1 MPDTIHALGEWD
13 RCVRDGGVLF
23 FIVPHKERTFDRL
36 RPRTA
41 LQHHL
46 ADYAERMTVDSDP
59 LVPTSHYHVWI
70 TEDFVAL
77 IEFLNAQ
84 GFLDWEILEVEDVDS
99 KVGNGFTVVA
109 RKRRTV
115 ERTADGDRGGVEGPI
130 AFHQLTRAFPF
141 RVIDHSLERI
151 ALGPELPQQIDAPHG
166 VYRVLPIHE
175 GFPPRA
181 GPAFEL
187 QIGDEVDAP
196 VIEAVELVDGKA
208 VFHGH
213 ALTEST
219 WLEATYPDGTVH
231 QVLPAYADGRLALSV
246 EGLVLPAGGF
256 PIVPVTPAPGGGRG
270 PTFSAWTWDSLE

>member
-1 MPDTIHALGEWD
+1 MSCHLLGM
-13 RCVRDGGVLF
+13 GL
-23 FIVPHKERTFDRL
+23 P
-36 RPRTA
+36 PATA
-41 LQHHL
+41 LIL
-46 ADYAERMTVDSDP
+46 GGLISMSSTALVIRLLSD
-59 LVPTSHYHVWI
+59 
-70 TEDFVAL
+70 A
-77 IEFLNAQ
+77 A
-84 GFLDWEILEVEDVDS
+84 
-99 KVGNGFTVVA
+99 
-109 RKRRTV
+109 
-115 ERTADGDRGGVEGPI
+115 
-130 AFHQLTRAFPF
+130 
-141 RVIDHSLERI
+141 
-151 ALGPELPQQIDAPHG
+151 QIDAPHG